1 MNQKFVIGVVGV
13 TMLVLVAGVVVAVK
27 WPANKAEVLSSS
39 EGGSGRLQMEEKT
52 HDWGEIPINGGK
64 VEKVFRLT
72 NTGEGE
78 LELAN
83 LATSCM
89 CTTVVVSTKAGESPA
104 FGMHE
109 QSTWKARLET
119 GETAEMRVVFDPA
132 YHGPTGK
139 GTVTRVVSFETSD
152 PANKQVELWLK
163 GKVI

>member
-1 MNQKFVIGVVGV
+1 MTV
-13 TMLVLVAGVVVAVK
+13 LVLVAGVVAALK
-27 WPANKAEVLSSS
+27 WPANKATVLSSS
-39 EGGSGRLQMEEKT
+39 SGGSGRLELAEKT

-64 VEKVFRLT
+64 VEKVFGLT
-72 NTGEGE
+72 NAGEGE

-89 CTTVVVSTKAGESPA
+89 CTTVVVKTRAGESPA

-109 QSTWKARLET
+109 QSTWKARLEA

-132 YHGPTGK
+132 YHGPSGK
-139 GTVTRVVSFETSD
+139 GAVTRVVKFETSD
-152 PANKQVELWLK
+152 PGNRQVELWLK